1 MKNLLEIMTV
11 KNEEDSRIGV
21 RIGIRVKIGEHETI
35 HPVSGIC
42 NSPEALDREIDSIKE
57 NIEDIRETS
66 RHILEG
72 SSGPAGIEL
81 RSDMEPEEIWKI
93 LSSVHEEAVF
103 LESFNRM
110 DEAKRKE
117 VADYILTRC
126 NIFTGKGALFSSRY
140 DHESGLL
147 E

>member
-1 MKNLLEIMTV
+1 MKYLFEIMTE

-21 RIGIRVKIGEHETI
+21 RIGIRVKIGEHEMI

-42 NSPEALDREIDSIKE
+42 NSTEALDREIGTIEEDIE
-57 NIEDIRETS
+57 NIRETS

-72 SSGPAGIEL
+72 SSEPAGIEL
-81 RSDMEPEEIWKI
+81 GSDMAPEEVWKI

-126 NIFTGKGALFSSRY
+126 NIFTGKGVLFSSRY

>member
-1 MKNLLEIMTV
+1 MKNLFEIMTV
-11 KNEEDSRIGV
+11 KNEEDSRISV
-21 RIGIRVKIGEHETI
+21 RIGIRVKIGEHEVI

-42 NSPEALDREIDSIKE
+42 NSQEALDREIDSIKE

-72 SSGPAGIEL
+72 SSEPVGIEL

-93 LSSVHEEAVF
+93 LSSVHEEDVF

-147 E
+147 A